1 MLCASPPATHCCV
14 PRSLFRTREMAN
26 PLTIE
31 IFRVEHGGG
40 FSMPRITLANR
51 RAGGAVPRM
60 VHWICQRHLETLLYG
75 RVDGGSSGAM
85 FNVSVESSAN
95 TVSIW
100 ARPHSSMRTSA
111 GSRVPPPLIPGFPPS
126 PSSVPPP

>member
-1 MLCASPPATHCCV
+1 
-14 PRSLFRTREMAN
+14 MAN

-60 VHWICQRHLETLLYG
+60 VHWICQRHLEILLYG
-75 RVDGGSSGAM
+75 RVDGGSSGAIWKILTEIQK
-85 FNVSVESSAN
+85 VSRHFAKFCCPWSR
-95 TVSIW
+95 
-100 ARPHSSMRTSA
+100 RPDLKETGETKDRQEKN
-111 GSRVPPPLIPGFPPS
+111 G
-126 PSSVPPP
+126 